1 VNLGPGRRE
10 REVSGR
16 LAQALAV
23 ACMAFIVGTI
33 AHKGVADI
41 AALAQRHAGA
51 EFWPAL
57 ARYFLGNIAGGSSA
71 GAQGETRAP

>member
-1 VNLGPGRRE
+1 MSPGRRE
-10 REVSGR
+10 RDVSGR

-33 AHKGVADI
+33 SHKGVVDI

-57 ARYFLGNIAGGSSA
+57 ARYLIGNIAGGSGA
-71 GAQGETRAP
+71 GAQGEKPAP